1 MARIMAIAGFFG
13 RIAWEDDEPAG
24 FALALDLGGEC
35 EILALGV
42 VPGRRRAG
50 TGSALLAAICEEAL
64 RRGGHSVFLE
74 VAADNAAA
82 RALYAAR
89 GFVQIGRRL
98 NYYRRPAG
106 PGRRAGA
113 APGDRPRLAFDL
125 SSPSPSSVLAPRC
138 RLQPNVTG
146 ADDAIARNGRSSA
159 IACVPVVTYI
169 RRSAARW
176 DHRYEQLRPNQRFA
190 GTDDRNR
197 RRARFQQY
205 SVGRV
210 ICRS

>member
-1 MARIMAIAGFFG
+1 VNRRLEPLRGEAAGAFAAPLSMLHRACFPEEPWDPPAMARIMAIAGFFG
-13 RIAWEDDEPAG
+13 RILWEDGEPAG

-35 EILALGV
+35 EILSLGV

-50 TGSALLAAICEEAL
+50 SGSALLASICEEML

-106 PGRRAGA
+106 LADALVLRR
-113 APGDRPRLAFDL
+113 
-125 SSPSPSSVLAPRC
+125 
-138 RLQPNVTG
+138 
-146 ADDAIARNGRSSA
+146 AIARVSLS
-159 IACVPVVTYI
+159 T
-169 RRSAARW
+169 
-176 DHRYEQLRPNQRFA
+176 
-190 GTDDRNR
+190 
-197 RRARFQQY
+197 
-205 SVGRV
+205 
-210 ICRS
+210 